1 MKKALL
7 FVIGLMLTST
17 LLAGPVGK
25 EEAKAKALTFLTGK
39 VGTAEGRAKAPLQEE
54 QLSLATTGDAYH
66 VFNIGSDGGFV
77 IVSASDLTPDIIG
90 YTDEG
95 AFDANNIPDNMKAW
109 LQEYA
114 NQIAWAEKNGEQVVE
129 SKVRKAPA
137 TSPVKSAIA
146 PLIQTKWNQQS
157 PYNGLVPSGCVTGCV
172 ATAMAQMLYYC
183 AHQPDFPQGTTK
195 VIPAYTDENSHYIA
209 SCEKI
214 TSFEWANMQLTYTGS
229 ESDTKKTAV
238 AKLMKYC
245 GASVNMQY
253 GSTSSATTMY
263 VAEALN
269 NYFGYDHHLRNVYRD
284 QYSNIEWDDLIY
296 NELAAR
302 RPVLYGG
309 KSSSSGHAFIC
320 DGYDADG
327 YFHINWGWG
336 GLHDGY
342 YLLSVVNPEKGGAG
356 SGSAVDGY
364 SMIQGAIIGFQ
375 APTDDKTEED
385 VLLTVRSFSYTG
397 VATIANTE
405 TYYPIEFRIDAKANL
420 TFTHTIDLALGFYDE
435 EDNLVGTS
443 QLTYIDFQPS
453 GAFAADEDLKFNFT
467 KLTTGK
473 TYKVVPICRE
483 RTTTPWHKCIGSD
496 DYYLTA
502 VTGATTTTLSTVN
515 PTINL
520 TASDIKLT
528 TDGLVNKVQT
538 ITAKIKNNGTSPYHS
553 NLYLFADE
561 TKVSGNGVTMEPGE
575 TILAS
580 FSYKP
585 TSTGIPVLKITT
597 DEAGT
602 KSIGTGTITI
612 KSAVT
617 EVLGTTDPELT
628 FTTELNVDGDKIL
641 GTKLIGK
648 VTATNSTPNNYTGQ
662 ITLMRYKWEGSS
674 GYGEGIAKTITV
686 PAGKSVDI
694 TYEYDVE
701 IDGQYSVEIQYA
713 HGSGTVIKDETRFV
727 YYYAKP
733 VIKLIAADGKETL
746 ALATASYTVPAGAAV
761 VDLRGQSVVTSITP
775 NSNTNCLYLL
785 DESAATPSGI
795 SNNVVKGTTAANI
808 VLEGDNDFYTPIDFT
823 ATNISYTRQFTS
835 GADGSGNGWN
845 TIVLPFDVAEV
856 KQGTTPLDWFKSSS
870 DAGKNFWLYQFVI
883 DGKGI
888 VNFDYASSIKAN
900 TPYLI
905 TVPSDAWG
913 AEFDLTGKDI
923 TFSATNVTV
932 KANEK
937 NTQSGFYYM
946 FTGGSQKQS
955 VAVGEGYVLNAEGNK
970 FKKVEGSSKDVL
982 AFQAYFYPSSHNLQ
996 SDALAISF
1004 VDNSEV
1010 TGILSVESEE
1020 QTTGAA
1026 EGWYTLQGVK
1036 LDGEP
1041 TQKGIYIYNGKK
1053 VMVK

>member
-39 VGTAEGRAKAPLQEE
+39 VGTGEGRAKAPLQEE

-95 AFDANNIPDNMKAW
+95 TFDANNIPDNMKAW

-114 NQIAWAEKNGEQVVE
+114 NQIAWVEKNGEQVTE

-137 TSPVKSAIA
+137 TSTVKSAIA
-146 PLIQTKWNQQS
+146 PLIQTKWNQKS

-183 AHQPDFPQGTTK
+183 AGKPGFPQGTTK
-195 VIPAYTDENSHYIA
+195 VIPAYTDANSHYIE

-214 TSFEWANMQLTYTGS
+214 TSFDWANMQLTYTGS

-253 GSTSSATTMY
+253 GSTSTSTTMY

-284 QYSNIEWDDLIY
+284 QYTNIEWDDLIY

-320 DGYDADG
+320 DGYDVDG

-375 APTDDKTEED
+375 APTDDKTEEE
-385 VLLTVRSFSYTG
+385 VLLTVRALSYTG
-397 VATIANTE
+397 AASIANAE
-405 TYYPIEFRIDAKANL
+405 TYYPIEFKVDVKSNL
-420 TFTHTIDLALGFYDE
+420 TFTHTIDFALGFYDD
-435 EDNLVGTS
+435 EDNLVATS
-443 QLTYIDFQPS
+443 NLFYIDCSPS
-453 GAFAADEDLKFNFT
+453 GQFAGDEDLKFNFT
-467 KLTTGK
+467 KLTPGK
-473 TYKVVPICRE
+473 TYKVKPICRK
-483 RTTTPWHKCIGSD
+483 RTTSSWFKCVGAD

-502 VTGATTTTLSTVN
+502 VTGTSTTTISTVN
-515 PTINL
+515 PTISL

-575 TILAS
+575 TIIAS

-585 TSTGIPVLKITT
+585 TSPGSPVLKITT

-602 KSIGTGTITI
+602 ESIGTETITI

-617 EVLGTTDPELT
+617 GTDGPELT
-628 FTTELNVDGDKIL
+628 FTTALNVDGDKIL

-648 VTATNSTPNNYTGQ
+648 VTATNSTPNNYTGK
-662 ITLMRYKWEGSS
+662 ITLMRYKWVGISGS
-674 GYGEGIAKTITV
+674 GEGIPKTITV
-686 PAGKSVDI
+686 PAGESVDI

-701 IDGQYSVEIQYA
+701 IDGQYSVTIQYDHA
-713 HGSGTVIKDETRFV
+713 GGTVEKDETAFD

-733 VIKLIAADGKETL
+733 AIKLIAADGKETL
-746 ALATASYTVPAGAAV
+746 ALATASYAVPTGAAV
-761 VDLRGQSVVTSITP
+761 VDLRGQSVVTSIIP
-775 NSNTNCLYLL
+775 NANPNTLYLA
-785 DESAATPSGI
+785 DTDPI
-795 SNNVVKGTTAANI
+795 SDITKNWVKGTTSTNI
-808 VLEGDNDFYTPIDFT
+808 ELTDGYDFYTPIDFT
-823 ATNISYTRQFTS
+823 ATKISYTRQFTT
-835 GADGSGNGWN
+835 GADGLGKGWN
-845 TIVLPFDVAEV
+845 TIMLPFDVATV
-856 KQGTTPLDWFKSSS
+856 KQGTTPLDWFKSST
-870 DAGKNFWLYQFVI
+870 DKNKNFWVYQFVI
-883 DGKGI
+883 DGKGV

-905 TVPSDAWG
+905 TVPSDKWG
-913 AEFDLTGKDI
+913 SEFDLRNKDI
-923 TFSATNVTV
+923 TFSATDFTV

-937 NTQSGFYYM
+937 NIQSGFYYM
-946 FTGGSQKQS
+946 FTGGSQKT
-955 VAVGEGYVLNAEGNK
+955 AVTDCYVMNAEGNK
-970 FKKVEGSSKDVL
+970 FAKTTGNAP

-1004 VDNSEV
+1004 VDNSEA
-1010 TGILSVESEE
+1010 TAILSVDSEE

-1036 LDGEP
+1036 LEGKP
-1041 TQKGIYIYNGKK
+1041 TEKGIYIYNGKK